1 MTSHFSGLIP
11 LTHKYMTSHF
21 PGLVQDLIKSGRVKL
36 VLWVKIFSL
45 NGSMQSC
52 KYFLHVSKMPL
63 HTSGNRSSDRN
74 KHYKRS
80 ENKLI
85 VCYVD
90 IGGIVDHHCL
100 DFLYC
105 NVVDHH

>member
-1 MTSHFSGLIP
+1 M
-11 LTHKYMTSHF
+11 
-21 PGLVQDLIKSGRVKL
+21 
-36 VLWVKIFSL
+36 WVKC
-45 NGSMQSC
+45 Q
-52 KYFLHVSKMPL
+52 PL

-105 NVVDHH
+105 NVVDHHWLDFLYCNVVDHHWLDFIYCN